1 MQLSR
6 KWTCLLATAVALL
19 SAGCTGTGRTE
30 KQPKIAIN
38 QFMHHELLD
47 EVARGLKDEFA
58 AVGLPKNEAE
68 GLVLKNANGD
78 QSVALQINKQ
88 FVDEKVD
95 VIVALGTPSAQSAVK
110 LTKDIPIVFGAIT
123 DPVQAKIAD
132 SIDKPGGN
140 KTGTS
145 DRWPFEKQVALI
157 RKIVPGAKTVGI
169 ILNPAESNTEASMS
183 YIRPAL
189 SKEGLTGIEVPVAS
203 TSEVLGAAKSLV
215 GRCDVFLVP
224 GDNTVI
230 AAFDAVVKTAISN
243 KIPIIGGSEDLVKKG
258 SIATYAGDYY
268 QIGRTTGKIVTR
280 ILKEHAQPGLI
291 PVAVAEE
298 AALVV
303 NEKAATS
310 QGVSIPSGLL
320 SKARRF

>member
-1 MQLSR
+1 M
-6 KWTCLLATAVALL
+6 
-19 SAGCTGTGRTE
+19 
-30 KQPKIAIN
+30 
-38 QFMHHELLD
+38 
-47 EVARGLKDEFA
+47 
-58 AVGLPKNEAE
+58 
-68 GLVLKNANGD
+68 
-78 QSVALQINKQ
+78 
-88 FVDEKVD
+88 
-95 VIVALGTPSAQSAVK
+95 
-110 LTKDIPIVFGAIT
+110 
-123 DPVQAKIAD
+123 
-132 SIDKPGGN
+132 
-140 KTGTS
+140 
-145 DRWPFEKQVALI
+145 
-157 RKIVPGAKTVGI
+157 
-169 ILNPAESNTEASMS
+169 
-183 YIRPAL
+183 
-189 SKEGLTGIEVPVAS
+189 
-203 TSEVLGAAKSLV
+203 
-215 GRCDVFLVP
+215 FLVP